1 MDKSRYVQPDAD
13 YRNWLAGKIAEQ
25 VPNFRNTATS
35 QMFALSSLEKM
46 YSGLT
51 ACPCRG
57 KSTPRADFEATGS
70 YPGKKINKGEAL
82 VQDLVDAGWIIKGN
96 YSNQETAMQI
106 SSDIIYKENHPT
118 QVINRMP
125 IAYTVLYLSNTKYR

>member
-25 VPNFRNTATS
+25 VPNLRNTATS

-57 KSTPRADFEATGS
+57 KSTPRADFEA
-70 YPGKKINKGEAL
+70 PKPKL
-82 VQDLVDAGWIIKGN
+82 VATQAPAKNVGAFGQSAYGAERKAPYFRG
-96 YSNQETAMQI
+96 
-106 SSDIIYKENHPT
+106 T
-118 QVINRMP
+118 QVG
-125 IAYTVLYLSNTKYR
+125 